1 MCGKALAPIGAAE
14 IVTAASPPLRT
25 ITVREAADLD
35 AVDAY
40 ATDRPAATAY
50 HRPGWLRIITRAF
63 RHRTTCL
70 IAESGGQIA
79 GVLPLA
85 FLSSR
90 LFGRYAVSLP
100 FVNYGGVVADTPEA
114 QRALIEAAVD
124 ATARTGASYLELR
137 HTSRSSPAL
146 QARSHK
152 VAMTMPLEATSE
164 QQWQRLDKKVRNQV
178 RKAEKSGLQVQV
190 GHVELLRPFYEVF
203 ARNMR
208 DLGTPVYSRRFF
220 DEVLTT
226 FPEASRVFVVTS
238 DARPVAA
245 SIVHWHRDRIEVP
258 WASAIRDFN
267 PLCANV
273 FLYWQM
279 LRFACDRRFRTFDF
293 GRSTPGGGT
302 YRFKEQWGAAPT
314 ELVWEYWTAA
324 GVPIPD
330 RSPDNPRVALAVK
343 AWQHLPV
350 PVANA
355 LGPSIVRNI
364 A

>member
-1 MCGKALAPIGAAE
+1 MSGKRLAPIGAAG
-14 IVTAASPPLRT
+14 VATALTPSSV
-25 ITVREAADLD
+25 TVREATDL
-35 AVDAY
+35 AACDAY
-40 ATDRPAATAY
+40 ATTHPAATVY
-50 HRPGWLRIITRAF
+50 HRPGWLRIISRAF
-63 RHRTTCL
+63 RHRTRYL
-70 IAESGGQIA
+70 IAECDGQIA

-90 LFGRYAVSLP
+90 LFGHYAVSLP
-100 FVNYGGVVADTPEA
+100 FVNYGGVVADTPDA
-114 QRALIEAAVD
+114 QRALIDAAID
-124 ATARTGASYLELR
+124 ATARAGASYLELR
-137 HTSRSSPAL
+137 HTSRTLPAL

-152 VAMTMPLEATSE
+152 VAMTLPLEPTPD

-178 RKAEKSGLQVQV
+178 RKGEKSDLQVQI
-190 GHVELLRPFYEVF
+190 GHLELLQPFYEVF

-220 DEVLTT
+220 EEVLTT
-226 FPEASRVFVVTS
+226 FPDAARVFVVTS
-238 DARPVAA
+238 GSRPVAA

-302 YRFKEQWGAAPT
+302 YRFKEQWGAAPA

-343 AWQHLPV
+343 AWQHLPM
-350 PVANA
+350 PLANA